1 MSTEQEISGAERDTM
16 RRELNYRVR
25 SGRPIGFEQ
34 GWRACLEYD
43 RDGATA
49 ERQRADMAEER
60 EKALQEKIARAAA
73 ALVYLA
79 PALDALGVALLH
91 GDPLAELRVRFSD
104 LIPEIEKAV
113 SILGD
118 TDVS

>member
-1 MSTEQEISGAERDTM
+1 MYNLAG
-16 RRELNYRVR
+16 
-25 SGRPIGFEQ
+25 
-34 GWRACLEYD
+34 EYPD
-43 RDGATA
+43 LPSRLLAWADYCVQV
-49 ERQRADMAEER
+49 ERADMAEER

-73 ALVYLA
+73 ALAYLA

-113 SILGD
+113 DILGD
-118 TDVS
+118 SDA